1 LDRGAW
7 TEIAVFVSDFVA
19 SSPRPVLPRAHTLT
33 RRRPAAFLALDVD
46 HSQAG
51 GKVFVNVCSHPRID
65 PVCGAN
71 LVPVSEEHLDT
82 WGLGNAR
89 VPVLVGPTR
98 NMLDSD
104 GHDATAVD
112 VLFHPGVVRRALT
125 GGKSVTKEHF
135 RDYLVDIAA
144 KNVAEDHGIVLAPGR
159 NVVME
164 VARYKGPDGENKDNT
179 HAFPV
184 FADEKDDASSAEKDE
199 ATAARSADASA
210 AAPAAE
216 PPARPAARHT
226 KKPIKKGFLSS
237 ASGLGAE
244 LYPEGSAEGIPKPG
258 EQYDPL
264 GHIPENVR
272 KNCHVIDSGALRGED
287 FERVTRQYAETGRLD
302 TSAPGVYAKGSEP
315 GLTREVGIGHPKEKE
330 KSASGTRLSETRL
343 NTAKQERVP
352 EQSRNETIATPS
364 RDSSKRVPEYAV
376 STASDSAVEIVV
388 RLPELRGGMASV
400 DLDTSETA
408 LSLRSPE
415 YELAVTLPRRAD
427 PEGTTAKFS
436 SRRKTLTVV
445 LPTKVR

>member
-1 LDRGAW
+1 M
-7 TEIAVFVSDFVA
+7 
-19 SSPRPVLPRAHTLT
+19 
-33 RRRPAAFLALDVD
+33 
-46 HSQAG
+46 
-51 GKVFVNVCSHPRID
+51 FVNVCSHPRID
-65 PVCGAN
+65 PVCGAT

-98 NMLDSD
+98 TMLDSD

-135 RDYLVDIAA
+135 RDYLMDIAA
-144 KNVAEDHGIVLAPGR
+144 KNVAEDHGVVLAPGR

-184 FADEKDDASSAEKDE
+184 FADEKDDAASAEKDE
-199 ATAARSADASA
+199 ATARRAEGAVASA
-210 AAPAAE
+210 SARDAE
-216 PPARPAARHT
+216 PPARPAARRT

-237 ASGLGAE
+237 ISGLGAE

-315 GLTREVGIGHPKEKE
+315 GAKREVGIGHPKEK
-330 KSASGTRLSETRL
+330 AASETSSRQTRSDAA
-343 NTAKQERVP
+343 NPP
-352 EQSRNETIATPS
+352 EPEPEKTVVTPKEA
-364 RDSSKRVPEYAV
+364 SKRVPQYAL
-376 STASDSAVEIVV
+376 STASDSAIEIVV
-388 RLPELRGGMASV
+388 QLPELRGGIASV
-400 DLDTSETA
+400 DLDASETA
-408 LSLRSPE
+408 LSLISPE
-415 YELAVTLPRRAD
+415 YALAVTLPKRAD

-436 SRRKTLTVV
+436 SKRKTLTIV

>member
-1 LDRGAW
+1 M
-7 TEIAVFVSDFVA
+7 
-19 SSPRPVLPRAHTLT
+19 
-33 RRRPAAFLALDVD
+33 
-46 HSQAG
+46 
-51 GKVFVNVCSHPRID
+51 FVNVCSHPRID

-144 KNVAEDHGIVLAPGR
+144 KNVAEDHGVDLAPGR
-159 NVVME
+159 NTVME
-164 VARYKGPDGENKDNT
+164 VARYKGPGGENKDNT

-184 FADEKDDASSAEKDE
+184 FAEEKDDAEPRAEKDE
-199 ATAARSADASA
+199 ATAERLEDAVASA
-210 AAPAAE
+210 SSARAAE
-216 PPARPAARHT
+216 PPARPAARRAE
-226 KKPIKKGFLSS
+226 KPIKKGFLSS
-237 ASGLGAE
+237 AAGLGAE

-315 GLTREVGIGHPKEKE
+315 GGKQEVGIGHPKTK
-330 KSASGTRLSETRL
+330 AASETRASEPRSDV
-343 NTAKQERVP
+343 AKPHGEPER
-352 EQSRNETIATPS
+352 SKNKTDATVAKE
-364 RDSSKRVPEYAV
+364 SSTKRVPEYAL
-376 STASDSAVEIVV
+376 SIASDSASMEIVV
-388 RLPELRGGMASV
+388 QMPELRGGMASV

-408 LSLRSPE
+408 LSLISPE
-415 YELAVTLPRRAD
+415 YALAVTLPKRAD
-427 PEGTTAKFS
+427 PEGATAKFS
-436 SRRKTLTVV
+436 SKRKTLTII
-445 LPTKVR
+445 LPTVPVR

>member
-1 LDRGAW
+1 M
-7 TEIAVFVSDFVA
+7 
-19 SSPRPVLPRAHTLT
+19 
-33 RRRPAAFLALDVD
+33 
-46 HSQAG
+46 
-51 GKVFVNVCSHPRID
+51 FVNVCSHPRID

-144 KNVAEDHGIVLAPGR
+144 KNVAEDHGVDLAPGR
-159 NVVME
+159 NTVME
-164 VARYKGPDGENKDNT
+164 VARYKGPGGENKDNT

-184 FADEKDDASSAEKDE
+184 FAEEKDEAEPRAEKDE
-199 ATAARSADASA
+199 ATAERLEDAVASA
-210 AAPAAE
+210 SSARAAE
-216 PPARPAARHT
+216 PPARPAARRAE
-226 KKPIKKGFLSS
+226 KPIKKGFLSS
-237 ASGLGAE
+237 AAGLGAE

-302 TSAPGVYAKGSEP
+302 TSTPGVYAKGSEP
-315 GLTREVGIGHPKEKE
+315 GAKREVGIGHPKEK
-330 KSASGTRLSETRL
+330 AASETRASK
-343 NTAKQERVP
+343 TRSDAAKPP
-352 EQSRNETIATPS
+352 EPEPEETVATPKEA
-364 RDSSKRVPEYAV
+364 SKRVPEYALL
-376 STASDSAVEIVV
+376 TASNSAVEIVV
-388 RLPELRGGMASV
+388 QLPELRGGMASV
-400 DLDTSETA
+400 DLDTTETA
-408 LSLRSPE
+408 LSLVSPE
-415 YELAVTLPRRAD
+415 YALAVTLPKRAD
-427 PEGTTAKFS
+427 PEGATAKFS
-436 SRRKTLTVV
+436 SKRKTLKIV

>member
-1 LDRGAW
+1 M
-7 TEIAVFVSDFVA
+7 
-19 SSPRPVLPRAHTLT
+19 
-33 RRRPAAFLALDVD
+33 
-46 HSQAG
+46 
-51 GKVFVNVCSHPRID
+51 FVNVCSHPRID

-98 NMLDSD
+98 PMLDSD
-104 GHDATAVD
+104 GHAATAVD
-112 VLFHPGVVRRALT
+112 VLFHPSVVRRALT

-144 KNVAEDHGIVLAPGR
+144 KNVAEDHGVALAPGR
-159 NVVME
+159 NTVME
-164 VARYKGPDGENKDNT
+164 VARYKGPGGENKDNT

-184 FADEKDDASSAEKDE
+184 FADEKDDAEPRAEKDE
-199 ATAARSADASA
+199 ATAERLEDAVASA
-210 AAPAAE
+210 SSARAAE
-216 PPARPAARHT
+216 PPARPAARRAE
-226 KKPIKKGFLSS
+226 KPIKKGFLSS
-237 ASGLGAE
+237 AAGLGAE

-315 GLTREVGIGHPKEKE
+315 GGKQEVGIGHPKTK
-330 KSASGTRLSETRL
+330 AASETRASEPRSDV
-343 NTAKQERVP
+343 AKPHGEPERSKNKTDAKVAK
-352 EQSRNETIATPS
+352 E
-364 RDSSKRVPEYAV
+364 SSKRRVPEYAL
-376 STASDSAVEIVV
+376 SIASDSASVEIVV
-388 RLPELRGGMASV
+388 QMPELRGGMASV

-408 LSLRSPE
+408 LSLISPE
-415 YELAVTLPRRAD
+415 YALAVTLPKRAD
-427 PEGTTAKFS
+427 PEGATAKFS
-436 SRRKTLTVV
+436 SKRKTLTII
-445 LPTKVR
+445 LPTVPVR

>member
-1 LDRGAW
+1 M
-7 TEIAVFVSDFVA
+7 
-19 SSPRPVLPRAHTLT
+19 
-33 RRRPAAFLALDVD
+33 
-46 HSQAG
+46 
-51 GKVFVNVCSHPRID
+51 FVNVCSHPRID

-71 LVPVSEEHLDT
+71 LVPVSDEHLDT

-98 NMLDSD
+98 PMLDSD

-144 KNVAEDHGIVLAPGR
+144 KNVAEDHGVDLAPGR
-159 NVVME
+159 NTVME
-164 VARYKGPDGENKDNT
+164 VARYKGPGGENKDNT

-184 FADEKDDASSAEKDE
+184 FADEKDDAEPRAEKDE
-199 ATAARSADASA
+199 ATAERLEDAVASA
-210 AAPAAE
+210 SSARAAE

-315 GLTREVGIGHPKEKE
+315 GGKREVGIGHPKEE
-330 KSASGTRLSETRL
+330 SASGTRASETRL
-343 NTAKQERVP
+343 NTAKPERVP
-352 EQSRNETIATPS
+352 EQSRNETIATR

-388 RLPELRGGMASV
+388 RLPELRGGMTSV